1 MVILALFPLTTLKR
15 NTRGNKI
22 ENFKLLRTVDRLQ
35 IEVDG
40 LTKELY
46 TIRQQQENMLDQIQ
60 KLKNI
65 AKQNEERVDGRS

>member
-1 MVILALFPLTTLKR
+1 M
-15 NTRGNKI
+15 
-22 ENFKLLRTVDRLQ
+22 ENYKLIKTVNQLQ

-65 AKQNEERVDGRS
+65 AKQNEERIDESSY

>member
-65 AKQNEERVDGRS
+65 AKQNEERVDD